1 MQKLIADVGVLSGE
15 VLALKQLDRTVL
27 ELKEQMTNS
36 RENQKDKAPA
46 TDDDGPS
53 EARSHREKSP
63 ASYNHHN
70 SNFSRWSRMEFLRFN
85 GEDLRSWL
93 FKIEQFFSMEKVDTE
108 ERVEVA
114 ALQLE
119 GEAIQWHLSF
129 MRYRQYLQ
137 PATWNEYVMAMV
149 ERFGSDFDD
158 PMEEIK
164 KIKQTGSVKEYQA
177 IFERNLN
184 RVRLSQENAINC
196 FIGGLKRELNIAVK
210 LTNPTT
216 LSQVY
221 RTARMHEVYL
231 AATSSST
238 KRYTAPSNNGK
249 PLLPTPNSG
258 NSSYVRG
265 FTKRALSIEEMNEKR
280 AKGLCYFCN
289 EKFVPGHK
297 CNSSKQLYLLELEEI
312 EEEPY
317 AGEGQELEIHEERMD
332 LVESSQGMEQM
343 EISIH
348 ALNGSLGY
356 RTLQVTGYHAK
367 KALSILIDTGSS
379 HNFIDP
385 ELVKH
390 LGCKVQSTKP
400 QLVAAANGNMMVDR
414 VCTIT
419 WLLQGAEFSAEFLLL
434 PLGSCGVVLGVQ
446 WLLTLGDIK
455 MNFRKL
461 TMEFWYKGRKHLLRG
476 ADNQVRVQEAEK
488 LVKHTGDMSQLCM
501 IQVVP
506 MGETEEQWH
515 AIKTEEDP
523 VVNDGLTQLLNEYSV
538 LFEEPTGLPPSR
550 GVFDHRIVLQ
560 NGTEPVN
567 KRPYR
572 YPSVKK
578 DIIEGLVQQMLDQGI
593 IQPSCSPF
601 ASPVVLVEKRMD
613 HGGYV

>member
-1 MQKLIADVGVLSGE
+1 ARTTDIGNEENPDLRELMQKLIADVGVLSGE

-70 SNFSRWSRMEFLRFN
+70 SNFS
-85 GEDLRSWL
+85 
-93 FKIEQFFSMEKVDTE
+93 
-108 ERVEVA
+108 
-114 ALQLE
+114 
-119 GEAIQWHLSF
+119 
-129 MRYRQYLQ
+129 
-137 PATWNEYVMAMV
+137 
-149 ERFGSDFDD
+149 
-158 PMEEIK
+158 
-164 KIKQTGSVKEYQA
+164 
-177 IFERNLN
+177 
-184 RVRLSQENAINC
+184 
-196 FIGGLKRELNIAVK
+196 
-210 LTNPTT
+210 
-216 LSQVY
+216 
-221 RTARMHEVYL
+221 
-231 AATSSST
+231 
-238 KRYTAPSNNGK
+238 SNNGK

-414 VCTIT
+414 V
-419 WLLQGAEFSAEFLLL
+419 L
-434 PLGSCGVVLGVQ
+434 
-446 WLLTLGDIK
+446 
-455 MNFRKL
+455 
-461 TMEFWYKGRKHLLRG
+461 
-476 ADNQVRVQEAEK
+476 
-488 LVKHTGDMSQLCM
+488 
-501 IQVVP
+501 VP

-593 IQPSCSPF
+593 IQPSVENKVADALSRVTG
-601 ASPVVLVEKRMD
+601 AEILTLLVSSGDTDLFQAIVNSWNSDPELKKIIAELEADPLTHKQFTWSQGQLRRKGRLVIGKEPQLRRTIMTLWHTAPQGGHSGVEATLKRLLTLF
-613 HGGYV
+613 Y